1 MLFKRKNGGVVEA
14 RNNYEASILMSNK
27 DYTPFENEEKP
38 IEEPVDNAEKPIE
51 NAENAEKHAE
61 KKEAKASK
69 KKDGE

>member
-38 IEEPVDNAEKPIE
+38 IEEPVDNAEKTI
-51 NAENAEKHAE
+51 ENAEKHAE